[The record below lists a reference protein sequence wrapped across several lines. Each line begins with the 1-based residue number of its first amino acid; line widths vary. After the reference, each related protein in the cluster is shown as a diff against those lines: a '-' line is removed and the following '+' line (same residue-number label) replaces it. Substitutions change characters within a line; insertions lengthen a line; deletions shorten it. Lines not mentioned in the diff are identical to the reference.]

1 MKNNPTDRMRDPFYA
16 GLLFQIEHIICQA
29 DDDAKSK
36 AIPLTDSQ
44 IRSALIKTQKTLK
57 GQSPDIPATT
67 DKDKLLAAL
76 IDSLC
81 RAPQALTERITKDD
95 GTAEDRPLRTSDWIK
110 ALETVED
117 SVKTRK
123 SSTPGSRTYL
133 EFAHGF
139 MAQARG
145 AI

>member
-1 MKNNPTDRMRDPFYA
+1 MTNNPTDRMKDPFYA

-29 DDDAKSK
+29 DDDATSK

-44 IRSALIKTQKTLK
+44 IRSALIKTQKTL
-57 GQSPDIPATT
+57 QDQNPDIPVAT

-81 RAPQALTERITKDD
+81 RAPQALTERITQDD
-95 GTAEDRPLRTSDWIK
+95 GTVEDKPLKVSDWIA

-123 SSTPGSRTYL
+123 SSIRL
-133 EFAHGF
+133 F
-139 MAQARG
+139 
-145 AI
+145 